1 MSQHTALHIS
11 FSVSE
16 SQCFLWYF
24 TQESQ
29 ITFKLLF
36 YSDKFTRF
44 CQWKNVEL
52 NIHVSTYTYIYLVKG
67 WRGEENV
74 QFWIL
79 LLKRPYQVQGVL
91 LIRCSILRHAAL
103 AVPFGHPFCL
113 PWADSFGIAVR
124 AARSWAAPIV
134 SPSESHCSCST
145 VPALPSAFLWPQPL
159 SLCSAPLWLCRSSI
173 LCCSSV
179 WVRPSAFNQCRL
191 RAPSVVLNTVM
202 PASTLKYKE

>member
-1 MSQHTALHIS
+1 MAFSCRAVRQERCTAQRWWLWWGWDYGCLKAGLCWWTSQHAALHVS

-16 SQCFLWYF
+16 SLCFLWCF

-36 YSDKFTRF
+36 CSDKFTRF

-67 WRGEENV
+67 WCGEESV

-79 LLKRPYQVQGVL
+79 LLKRPYRVQGVL
-91 LIRCSILRHAAL
+91 LIRCSILRHAVL
-103 AVPFGHPFCL
+103 TVPSGHPFCL
-113 PWADSFGIAVR
+113 PWADGFGIAVI

-134 SPSESHCSCST
+134 SPSLSHCSCSSDPST
-145 VPALPSAFLWPQPL
+145 ALSPSL
-159 SLCSAPLWLCRSSI
+159 
-173 LCCSSV
+173 
-179 WVRPSAFNQCRL
+179 
-191 RAPSVVLNTVM
+191 
-202 PASTLKYKE
+202 ASTIVPLQCSFVAV